1 MSMIT
6 STSAICK
13 SQLCVFS
20 IANKCRLVVIIY
32 FWTFFASWV
41 GEEKSDT
48 RFFAQAVECHEFV
61 DIITIPSRISPIC
74 CGRRRKKGWCSFT
87 NFDAVAKP
95 KKNVSSLIFYRL
107 VISPLDF
114 KPVTCNCCL
123 KIRKYLTVWL
133 VQFSILR
140 NLHSRHLKS
149 KCI

>member
-74 CGRRRKKGWCSFT
+74 CGRRRKDVMQFHQFWCCCQT
-87 NFDAVAKP
+87 E
-95 KKNVSSLIFYRL
+95 KNVSSLIFYRL